1 MTSPYVLKF
10 DENLERFTEAIDRLG
25 NKKEAE
31 RAYRSV
37 INKTGTRVRKGVLAT
52 LPKQVGLKKK
62 TISKALGPPKRAHG
76 KYKGKAASFEYVLT
90 TKGGYIG
97 LKHFKAKERKWGG
110 VIAYPR
116 GGRQEYSK
124 AFIKGGRFPNRKILN
139 MDGAGAVFRPNLNA
153 TNRWRRDFHSLKSDV
168 RIPEEMVTGP
178 SKDVYDREVRS
189 FQPAIEAEILKR
201 LAKAKG

>member
-1 MTSPYVLKF
+1 MPSPFVLKF
-10 DENLERFTEAIDRLG
+10 DENLEKFTEALERLG
-25 NKKEAE
+25 SRKEAE

-62 TISKALGPPKRAHG
+62 TITKALGKPKKAHG
-76 KYKGKAASFEYVLT
+76 KYKSKAASLEYVLT

-97 LKHFKAKERKWGG
+97 LKHFKAREYAWGG
-110 VIAYPR
+110 VGATPR
-116 GGRQEYSK
+116 GKLTKYPK
-124 AFIKGGRFPNRKILN
+124 AFIKGGRFPNRKTLN
-139 MDGAGAVFRPNLNA
+139 MPGSGAVFRPNLNA

-168 RIPEEMVTGP
+168 RIPDEMVTGP
-178 SKDVYDREVRS
+178 SKSVYDREVKS

-201 LAKAKG
+201 LAKAKA